1 MKRPYTCSIVE
12 IRVFISSQTF
22 TNISGIGDNSDASQT
37 EYQCSHEDD
46 CQHRTK
52 PDCPVRRL
60 NLHE

>member
-1 MKRPYTCSIVE
+1 MKKPYTCSIVE

-22 TNISGIGDNSDASQT
+22 TKISGIGDDYEASQT

-60 NLHE
+60 NLRE